1 MNQNISSVISFV
13 RFPLAVMVV
22 YVHSFGEGNVIVN
35 EIDWRNFSCENL
47 YDVIRVLV
55 SGTISTI
62 AVPSFFLIS
71 GYLFFYGLE
80 NWNWGIW
87 RAKITRRI
95 HTLMIPYLIWNVLRF
110 LFNVLTMGALFIH
123 GHRMEQFKVW
133 LSENTDLFALWAMP
147 ATGMPV
153 HTPFWFIRDLIVLVV
168 LSPLSY
174 FFLKKKIIGRIVMG
188 TLLIL
193 YVGHLLPTIPG
204 FSISGLLFFNLGC
217 WLAIGKGKYLLRSL
231 SKSGGTILVLSLLLI
246 MLSVVRF
253 GTTYNQYI
261 IPWMVIF
268 TIFAFYKL
276 FCCII
281 LADKMNIPSYL
292 GDASFFIFAFHMFL
306 IITGGLMVD
315 FLNIPKAEN
324 PILKALQFL
333 VIPPFV
339 AFSCAFIHLTLKRNM
354 PKLCNV
360 LGR

>member
-1 MNQNISSVISFV
+1 MNQKVSSIITSV

-22 YVHSFGEGNVIVN
+22 YVHSFGEENVIISK
-35 EIDWRNFSCENL
+35 IDWRSFSFENL

-55 SGTISTI
+55 SGTISGI

-71 GYLFFYGLE
+71 GYLFFQGLE

-87 RAKITRRI
+87 RTKITRRI

-174 FFLKKKIIGRIVMG
+174 FFFKKKIIGQIVMG

-217 WLAIGKGKYLLRSL
+217 WLAIGKGKYLMRSL
-231 SKSGGTILVLSLLLI
+231 SKSGG
-246 MLSVVRF
+246 R
-253 GTTYNQYI
+253 Y
-261 IPWMVIF
+261 
-268 TIFAFYKL
+268 L
-276 FCCII
+276 FCLFC
-281 LADKMNIPSYL
+281 S
-292 GDASFFIFAFHMFL
+292 
-306 IITGGLMVD
+306 
-315 FLNIPKAEN
+315 
-324 PILKALQFL
+324 
-333 VIPPFV
+333 
-339 AFSCAFIHLTLKRNM
+339 
-354 PKLCNV
+354 
-360 LGR
+360 

>member
-71 GYLFFYGLE
+71 GYLLFQNLE
-80 NWNWGIW
+80 KWNWGTW
-87 RAKITRRI
+87 RVKINRRI
-95 HTLMIPYLIWNVLRF
+95 HTLLIPYLVWNILRY

-123 GHRMEQFKVW
+123 GHRLEQFKDW
-133 LSENTDLFALWAMP
+133 LSENTGLFALWAMP

-153 HTPFWFIRDLIVLVV
+153 HVPFWFIRDLIVLVV

-174 FFLKKKIIGRIVMG
+174 VLLKKKIIGRIVMG
-188 TLLIL
+188 SLVLL

-204 FSISGLLFFNLGC
+204 LSMSGLLFFNLGC
-217 WLAIGKGKYLLRSL
+217 WLAIGRESYLLNVL
-231 SKSGGTILVLSLLLI
+231 SKSWGGWIFLSSALLLI
-246 MLSVVRF
+246 LSVVSF
-253 GTTYNQYI
+253 GTTYSQYI
-261 IPWMVIF
+261 NPWMVMF
-268 TIFAFYKL
+268 TILAFYKL
-276 FCCII
+276 SII
-281 LADKMNIPSYL
+281 LKDKITVPNFC

-306 IITGGLMVD
+306 IVTVGLLVD
-315 FLNIPKAEN
+315 ILNIPKAEN
-324 PILKALQFL
+324 PILKALIFL
-333 VIPPFV
+333 VTPPFV
-339 AFSCAFIHLTLKRNM
+339 AFACAFVHLFLKQNM
-354 PKLCNV
+354 PKLCV
-360 LGR
+360 ILGR

>member
-1 MNQNISSVISFV
+1 
-13 RFPLAVMVV
+13 
-22 YVHSFGEGNVIVN
+22 
-35 EIDWRNFSCENL
+35 
-47 YDVIRVLV
+47 
-55 SGTISTI
+55 
-62 AVPSFFLIS
+62 
-71 GYLFFYGLE
+71 
-80 NWNWGIW
+80 
-87 RAKITRRI
+87 
-95 HTLMIPYLIWNVLRF
+95 MIPYLIWNVLRF
-110 LFNVLTMGALFIH
+110 LFTVLTMGALFIH

-153 HTPFWFIRDLIVLVV
+153 HTLFWFIRDLIVLVV

-217 WLAIGKGKYLLRSL
+217 WLAIGKGKYQLRSL

-315 FLNIPKAEN
+315 FLNILKAEN

-339 AFSCAFIHLTLKRNM
+339 AFSCAFIHLTLKRICQSCVM
-354 PKLCNV
+354 YWEGK
-360 LGR
+360 